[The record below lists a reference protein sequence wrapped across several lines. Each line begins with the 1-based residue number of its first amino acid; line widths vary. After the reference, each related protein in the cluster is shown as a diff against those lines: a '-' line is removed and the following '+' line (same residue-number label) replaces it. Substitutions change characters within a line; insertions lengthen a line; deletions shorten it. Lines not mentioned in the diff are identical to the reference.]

1 MEEGVHQGISAG
13 GPVKS
18 SCTQTLCSI
27 FGEGVADTH
36 LLDTEPVLVQHKT
49 DLNIGGEM

>member
-1 MEEGVHQGISAG
+1 MEEGAHQGKSAW
-13 GPVKS
+13 GPVKL
-18 SCTQTLCSI
+18 SCTPTLCSI

-49 DLNIGGEM
+49 DLNTGGKM